1 MPLKRL
7 YQSVS
12 CSRAALYAA
21 FGAPGWGIT
30 WSVVTFLSGLLY
42 LIYDEHKRR
51 NVEAE
56 HKEDSA
62 ELESTCEA
70 VTHGKTPNLTI

>member
-12 CSRAALYAA
+12 GARAALYAA
-21 FGAPGWGIT
+21 FGSPGFGIT
-30 WSVVTFLSGLLY
+30 WSVVTFLSGLIY
-42 LIYDEHKRR
+42 LIYDERKRR
-51 NVEAE
+51 NFEGGY
-56 HKEDSA
+56 KEDGA

-70 VTHGKTPNLTI
+70 VTHGNTPNLTI

>member
-12 CSRAALYAA
+12 CARAALYAA
-21 FGAPGWGIT
+21 FGSPGFGIT

-42 LIYDEHKRR
+42 LIYDEYRR
-51 NVEAE
+51 QNVEAE
-56 HKEDSA
+56 HKEDGA
-62 ELESTCEA
+62 ELEVACEA
-70 VTHGKTPNLTI
+70 VTDSNTPNF

>member
-1 MPLKRL
+1 MRLKKL
-7 YQSVS
+7 SQSVS
-12 CSRAALYAA
+12 CARAALYAA
-21 FGAPGWGIT
+21 FGSPGFGIT

-56 HKEDSA
+56 HKEDA
-62 ELESTCEA
+62 ESTCEA
-70 VTHGKTPNLTI
+70 VTPRSTTNLTI

>member
-1 MPLKRL
+1 MLLKRL
-7 YQSVS
+7 SQSVS
-12 CSRAALYAA
+12 CARAALYAA
-21 FGAPGWGIT
+21 FGSPGFGIT

-51 NVEAE
+51 NVEAVQ
-56 HKEDSA
+56 KEDGA

-70 VTHGKTPNLTI
+70 VSHGNTPNLTI

>member
-7 YQSVS
+7 YQSVN
-12 CSRAALYAA
+12 CARAALYAA
-21 FGAPGWGIT
+21 FGSPGFGIT

-42 LIYDEHKRR
+42 LIYDERKRR
-51 NVEAE
+51 NVEAG
-56 HKEDSA
+56 HKQDGA

-70 VTHGKTPNLTI
+70 VSHRNTPNLTI

>member
-12 CSRAALYAA
+12 CARAALYAA
-21 FGAPGWGIT
+21 FGSPGFGIT

-42 LIYDEHKRR
+42 LIYDEHRRR
-51 NVEAE
+51 NVEAGGNE
-56 HKEDSA
+56 GAA
-62 ELESTCEA
+62 EIESSCEA
-70 VTHGKTPNLTI
+70 ATHSNTPNVTI

>member
-12 CSRAALYAA
+12 CARAALYAA
-21 FGAPGWGIT
+21 FGSPGFGIT

-42 LIYDEHKRR
+42 LIYDEHKRG
-51 NVEAE
+51 NVGPGRKEAIA
-56 HKEDSA
+56 D
-62 ELESTCEA
+62 LESKCEEA
-70 VTHGKTPNLTI
+70 TQGDTPNVTI

>member
-7 YQSVS
+7 YHSAS
-12 CSRAALYAA
+12 CARAALYAA
-21 FGAPGWGIT
+21 FGSPSLGIT

-42 LIYDEHKRR
+42 LIYDEHRRR
-51 NVEAE
+51 NVEAG

-62 ELESTCEA
+62 ELESASEA
-70 VTHGKTPNLTI
+70 VTHGNTPNLTI

>member
-1 MPLKRL
+1 MLLKRL
-7 YQSVS
+7 SQSAS
-12 CSRAALYAA
+12 CARAALYAA
-21 FGAPGWGIT
+21 FGSPGFGIT

-56 HKEDSA
+56 HKEDGG
-62 ELESTCEA
+62 STCEA
-70 VTHGKTPNLTI
+70 VPPGNTPNLNI

>member
-12 CSRAALYAA
+12 GARAALYAA
-21 FGAPGWGIT
+21 FGSPGFGIT

-42 LIYDEHKRR
+42 LIYAEHKRR
-51 NVEAE
+51 NVEAG

-70 VTHGKTPNLTI
+70 VTHGNTPNLTI

>member
-12 CSRAALYAA
+12 CARAALYAA
-21 FGAPGWGIT
+21 FGSPGFGIT

-51 NVEAE
+51 NVEGGTKRMA
-56 HKEDSA
+56 
-62 ELESTCEA
+62 L
-70 VTHGKTPNLTI
+70 NLKAHAKR

>member
-12 CSRAALYAA
+12 CARAALYAA
-21 FGAPGWGIT
+21 FGSPGFGIT

-42 LIYDEHKRR
+42 LIYDEHKAAQR
-51 NVEAE
+51 
-56 HKEDSA
+56 
-62 ELESTCEA
+62 
-70 VTHGKTPNLTI
+70 

>member
-7 YQSVS
+7 YHSAS
-12 CSRAALYAA
+12 CARAALYAA
-21 FGAPGWGIT
+21 FGSPGFGIT

-42 LIYDEHKRR
+42 LIYDEHRQRK
-51 NVEAE
+51 VEAG
-56 HKEDSA
+56 HKEDGA

-70 VTHGKTPNLTI
+70 VTHRNTPNLTI